1 MNRLV
6 KVSLILLA
14 TLGALAIGGV
24 VYADGP
30 ASPPVDNAGATI
42 IVGRVLHPVVLGRVI
57 YAPEGV
63 IPDNADGPAYC
74 NTPPMTIKIDG
85 SSGISGVTVST
96 DEDCVVSVTD
106 IRRSSDEGGAS
117 GASDPTEMQNEGW
130 AKSELNDRP
139 GFDLA
144 TVWARMDYFY
154 DGNTVSGG
162 RNDTAFCDVWGYTS
176 GWVVKRCSWT
186 SGLTGPRQMRVRGQG
201 NFSHGILGP
210 IANH

>member
-14 TLGALAIGGV
+14 TLVALAIGGV

-30 ASPPVDNAGATI
+30 ASPPA
-42 IVGRVLHPVVLGRVI
+42 
-57 YAPEGV
+57 
-63 IPDNADGPAYC
+63 DNADGPAYC

-117 GASDPTEMQNEGW
+117 GASDPTEMHYEGW

-139 GFDLA
+139 VFDLA
-144 TVWARMDYFY
+144 TV
-154 DGNTVSGG
+154 
-162 RNDTAFCDVWGYTS
+162 
-176 GWVVKRCSWT
+176 
-186 SGLTGPRQMRVRGQG
+186 
-201 NFSHGILGP
+201 
-210 IANH
+210 